1 MPTFLGSFRA
11 GFGWKIDPPSELK
24 DKHLWKSAIL
34 LQTVFFLLLAL
45 MPNRKALGIATLIVG
60 GLLGAFSFDIWRS
73 PPEGGFAELFAAII
87 LFIAAVGA
95 ACGLV
100 ARATSLIFGFRY
112 LRGAD
117 ACVMAVGLIAGPAI
131 LKLIVLVSR

>member
-1 MPTFLGSFRA
+1 M
-11 GFGWKIDPPSELK
+11 
-24 DKHLWKSAIL
+24 WKSAIL
-34 LQTVFFLLLAL
+34 LQTVFFLILAL
-45 MPNRKALGIATLIVG
+45 MPNRKALGITTLIVSA
-60 GLLGAFSFDIWRS
+60 LFGACMFDFWRLS
-73 PPEGGFAELFAAII
+73 EAGIGDVFAAII

-100 ARATSLIFGFRY
+100 ARATSLFFGFRY

-131 LKLIVLVSR
+131 LKLILLVST